1 MEEAGGRSGGGG
13 DRTGKWACTGG
24 ARTGEDGGYRR
35 GDCGRARGQG
45 TKRGSGGVRSEEA
58 TMEETTAETVAKTYD
73 GGGDRMECTIG
84 RRR

>member
-1 MEEAGGRSGGGG
+1 MGDRAEEATERASGLAQEARGQEKTGATGGG
-13 DRTGKWACTGG
+13 DCDW
-24 ARTGEDGGYRR
+24 
-35 GDCGRARGQG
+35 ARGQG